1 MISALFPIL
10 LLAAFAYFLPQ
21 WTRPDFF
28 FAVTVDPVF
37 QETADAR
44 RILRAYRTIVLGFA
58 TAAAVVLALGAG
70 IPEAV
75 LVQMTGFFCAIWV
88 AHRQALPHAI
98 APSTT
103 IEVDLAAPPETFP
116 GGPVAA
122 VLPLAALAALAWWV
136 SRNWDRVPE
145 RLPVHWGLQG
155 PNRWIERTPLGV
167 YGFVAFHAA
176 ICLSVVLTAWGIL
189 HWSRRV
195 TTKGP
200 GAAKERRFRRLNI
213 RLGLF
218 VAYWL
223 AVQAWIVMLRP
234 EALGAW
240 SVWAVLALIAI
251 YFVLLVRNQRG
262 MAPANVP
269 GMAPARAGDRTP
281 DSCWKLGIFYFN
293 PRDASLF
300 VAKRFGIGYDLNFGN
315 PLSWVFFLGGLL
327 VVVFIR
333 AALK

>member
-1 MISALFPIL
+1 L
-10 LLAAFAYFLPQ
+10 
-21 WTRPDFF
+21 
-28 FAVTVDPVF
+28 
-37 QETADAR
+37 
-44 RILRAYRTIVLGFA
+44 LGFA
-58 TAAAVVLALGAG
+58 IAAVFALLLGVSILEAALG
-70 IPEAV
+70 
-75 LVQMTGFFCAIWV
+75 QMAGFFCAILV
-88 AHRQALPHAI
+88 AHAQALPHSVAI
-98 APSTT
+98 PAT

-122 VLPLAALAALAWWV
+122 FLPLAALAALAWWV
-136 SRNWDRVPE
+136 SRNWDRVPQ

-155 PNRWIERTPLGV
+155 PNRWLERTPPGV
-167 YGFVAFHAA
+167 YGFVGFHAV
-176 ICLSVVLTAWGIL
+176 ICLSLLLTAWGIL

-195 TTKGP
+195 TTTGP

-213 RLGLF
+213 QLGLF

-223 AVQAWIVMLRP
+223 AAQAWIVMLRP
-234 EALGAW
+234 DALGAW

-269 GMAPARAGDRTP
+269 GTAPARVGDRTP

-300 VAKRFGIGYDLNFGN
+300 VAKRFGIGYDFNYGN
-315 PLSWVFFLGGLL
+315 RWSWVILGGSLS
-327 VVVFIR
+327 VVFIL
-333 AALK
+333 AALRGRL